1 MWKKLGIIFAVSF
14 LFGAAAF
21 NYLKPTFYGYSKEF
35 TVYDGFSSSVRS
47 KTVGEEDFPL
57 FIACGESFVLSSGE
71 ITPQKIIDD
80 YTATLVFTEKTEQ
93 GESFYAYSE
102 KIAKFLKIYGRKVNL
117 HIFVGKKTT
126 VVGSPIIFGSF

>member
-47 KTVGEEDFPL
+47 KTVGEGDFPL
-57 FIACGESFVLSSGE
+57 VTACGESFNVNNGE
-71 ITPQKIIDD
+71 ITPQQIIDE
-80 YTATLVFTEKTEQ
+80 YSGTLVFTEKTEE

-102 KIAKFLKIYGRKVNL
+102 KIAKYVKIYGRKVNL

>member
-47 KTVGEEDFPL
+47 KTVGEGDFPL
-57 FIACGESFVLSSGE
+57 VNACGESFTVNNGE
-71 ITPQKIIDD
+71 ITTQQIIDE
-80 YTATLVFTEKTEQ
+80 YSGTLVFTEKTEQ

-102 KIAKFLKIYGRKVNL
+102 KIATYVKIFGKKVNL
-117 HIFVGKKTT
+117 HIFVGNEIT